1 MSDWAT
7 ITSLVLPKQGHTDA
21 ECEDAVAVRETGTA
35 LQLAMA
41 DGATE
46 AAYSRRWA
54 QALVEA
60 GVALEAKARIAE
72 AVDRA
77 RASFEATTAQQK
89 AGLPWYAEQKAQE
102 GAFAT
107 LLRLRVRLMI
117 DRSLGIGGS
126 WEGEAVGD
134 VTLFHLQAGDPIWI
148 WPNDDPNSFGS
159 RPALVASN
167 SDLDPDTVE
176 RFAATWRPGDVLLVT
191 TDALAAYLLAEEA
204 ALRRLVHTSQNAW
217 SDFVDHARADGMRND
232 DVALVRIDLH
242 GP

>member
-1 MSDWAT
+1 
-7 ITSLVLPKQGHTDA
+7 
-21 ECEDAVAVRETGTA
+21 
-35 LQLAMA
+35 
-41 DGATE
+41 
-46 AAYSRRWA
+46 
-54 QALVEA
+54 
-60 GVALEAKARIAE
+60 
-72 AVDRA
+72 
-77 RASFEATTAQQK
+77 
-89 AGLPWYAEQKAQE
+89 
-102 GAFAT
+102 
-107 LLRLRVRLMI
+107 
-117 DRSLGIGGS
+117 GIGGS

-148 WPNDDPNSFGS
+148 WPNDDPSSFGS

-167 SDLDPDTVE
+167 SDLDPDTIE